1 MALEFPALWR
11 EWLEMLRV
19 ELLTTSNARDIA
31 RKGLGRVGGV
41 SGPGATL
48 RSNFSALN
56 DAEGDLGYV
65 GSYQAAA
72 EFSFPD
78 NTTKMLRLTDGRVAL
93 EARILANVTGAG
105 KVGSSLLVEV
115 DGGAEARGFDVAP
128 PSISLDEVGLQV
140 SPWRQFALGEEPDEG
155 SRPTLIRWLVSNP
168 GALATGAFSV
178 GLCQLQLR

>member
-1 MALEFPALWR
+1 MAPEFPNLWR
-11 EWLEMLRV
+11 EWLEMLQV

-31 RKGLGRVGGV
+31 RKGLGRIGV
-41 SGPGATL
+41 SGGGAGATL

-78 NTTKMLRLTDGRVAL
+78 NTTKMLRLTDARVAT

-115 DGGAEARGFDVAP
+115 DGGAGVRGFVSAP
-128 PSISLDEVGLQV
+128 PAIPLDEVGLQV
-140 SPWRQFALGEEPDEG
+140 SAWQQFAFEEINES
-155 SRPTLIRWLVSNP
+155 SRLVLIRWLVSNP

-178 GLCQLQLR
+178 GLCQLQVR